1 MITGFVT
8 RRSDGKP
15 VWLYSKKS
23 KAKSARVRDARWGDY
38 LRIEESGE
46 DGWAQ
51 IRWGKARYFVRVE
64 DIATARPLEVI
75 FLDVGQ
81 GDGCIV
87 ISPETR
93 TDAGAPEAERERVLV
108 IDAGI
113 SDNML
118 NFLKWRFGKLKTAF
132 RFHAAVVTHPDSDHY
147 RGFQKIFSHK
157 KIEFDRVYHNG
168 IMERTGDDLLGPS
181 DASGRYLTDIIVT
194 DAEIRALYGDKAVR
208 GGKWYP
214 GLMHKAM
221 TGGRVGSIEMLSASH
236 GEMHGGRCWMPGFS
250 PASGRS
256 MVIETLGPVPEP
268 DAAGKPRMR
277 WFGDFI
283 GSTAKNEGKTKNG
296 HSVILRLTMGAF
308 NLLFGGD
315 LNSPAEDY
323 LLRHYGGIGDGE
335 PLANAVA
342 NARTRFSA
350 DMMKSCH
357 HGSNDVTDEFLE
369 AVHPFAFVV
378 SSGDEESH
386 AHPRPDLL
394 GRLGKKGRSDAP
406 LILCTE
412 ILRSTREKGREEDFK
427 ALAKLNDTIDDPAAS
442 DADRKQAQKDRKAL
456 IDFIKKRNVGVYG
469 SVTVRTDGSFM
480 EISFMLEKPRGAQRW
495 QRYGFIQDSHGDW
508 VSADA
513 DDGH

>member
-1 MITGFVT
+1 MISGFVK
-8 RRSDGKP
+8 RRPDGSP
-15 VWLYSKKS
+15 AWLYSRKTR
-23 KAKSARVRDARWGDY
+23 ARSARVRDARWGDF
-38 LRIEESGE
+38 LRIEGAGD

-51 IRWGKARYFVRVE
+51 IRWGKARYFIPVE
-64 DIATARPLEVI
+64 DIATQRPLEVI

-87 ISPETR
+87 VSPETGA
-93 TDAGAPEAERERVLV
+93 DAATPEAERERILV

-132 RFHAAVVTHPDSDHY
+132 RFHAAVVTHPDADHY

-157 KIEFDRVYHNG
+157 NVAFDRVYHNG
-168 IMERTGDDLLGPS
+168 IMERTGDDTLGPS
-181 DASGRYLTDIIVT
+181 DPTGRYLTDIAVT
-194 DAEIRALYGDKAVR
+194 DADIRALYGNAAVR

-214 GLMHKAM
+214 RLMHTAM
-221 TGGRVGSIEMLSASH
+221 TGGRVGAIEMLSAGH

-250 PASGRS
+250 PQSDRS
-256 MVIETLGPVPEP
+256 MVIEVVGPVPEP
-268 DAAGKPRMR
+268 DDGGRTRLR

-283 GSTAKNEGKTKNG
+283 GSQAKNEGKTKNG
-296 HSVILRLTMGAF
+296 HSVLLRLTMGAF

-323 LLRHYGGIGDGE
+323 LLRHYGGIGAGA
-335 PLANAVA
+335 PLADAVA
-342 NARTRFSA
+342 QARTRLSA

-394 GRLGKKGRSDAP
+394 GRLGKKGRTDAP

-412 ILRSTREKGREEDFK
+412 ILRSTREKGRAEDFNR
-427 ALAKLNDTIDDPAAS
+427 LRKLNETIDGDDAS
-442 DADRKQAQKDRKAL
+442 DDEKEKARAERKEL
-456 IDFIKKRNVGVYG
+456 IAFIRKRNVGVYG
-469 SVTVRTDGSFM
+469 SVTVRTDGGFM
-480 EISFMLEKPRGAQRW
+480 EISFMLEKPRGKQRW
-495 QRYGFIQDSHGDW
+495 QRYGFAQGPHGNW
-508 VSADA
+508 VSAG
-513 DDGH
+513 DDGGH

>member
-1 MITGFVT
+1 MISGFVK
-8 RRSDGKP
+8 RRADGSP

-23 KAKSARVRDARWGDY
+23 RAESARVRDARWGDF
-38 LRIEESGE
+38 LRIEESGD
-46 DGWAQ
+46 DGWAR
-51 IRWGKARYFVRVE
+51 IRWGKARYFVPVE
-64 DIATARPLEVI
+64 DIATQRPLEVI

-87 ISPETR
+87 VSPETG
-93 TDAGAPEAERERVLV
+93 TDAAMPEAERERILV

-118 NFLKWRFGKLKTAF
+118 NFLKWRFGKLKTMF
-132 RFHAAVVTHPDSDHY
+132 RFHAAVATHPDADHY

-157 KIEFDRVYHNG
+157 QVAFDRVYHNG
-168 IMERTGDDLLGPS
+168 IMERTGDDPLGPS
-181 DASGRYLTDIIVT
+181 DPTGRYLTDITAT
-194 DAEIRALYGDKAVR
+194 DADIRALYGDAGVR

-214 GLMHKAM
+214 RLMHTAM
-221 TGGRVGSIEMLSASH
+221 TSGRVGAIEMLSAAH
-236 GEMHGGRCWMPGFS
+236 GEINGGRCWMPGFS
-250 PASGRS
+250 PQSGRS
-256 MVIETLGPVPEP
+256 MVIEVVGPVPEP
-268 DAAGKPRMR
+268 DAAGKARLR

-283 GSTAKNEGKTKNG
+283 GSEAKNEGKTKNG
-296 HSVILRLTMGAF
+296 HSIILRLTIGAF

-323 LLRHYGGIGDGE
+323 LLRHYGGIGGDA
-335 PLANAVA
+335 PLAAAVA
-342 NARTRFSA
+342 QARSRLSA

-394 GRLGKKGRSDAP
+394 GRLGKKGRTDAP

-412 ILRSTREKGREEDFK
+412 ILRSTREKGREEDFDR
-427 ALAKLNDTIDDPAAS
+427 LRKLNDMIDDGNAS
-442 DADRKQAQKDRKAL
+442 EDEKKKARAERKEL
-456 IDFIKKRNVGVYG
+456 IAFIRKRNVGVYG

-480 EISFMLEKPRGAQRW
+480 EISFMLEKPRGKQRW
-495 QRYGFIQDSHGDW
+495 QRYGFAQDSHGNW
-508 VSADA
+508 ISAGS
-513 DDGH
+513 DDRH